1 MSDTKSPLYALSKDT
16 TNSLNS
22 MLDNKHAH
30 VLDTYYFF
38 PLLSTF
44 KQIQNLLLP
53 IVIFD
58 QKNCLLL
65 VGGGWIGSFFKKS
78 SLIYQLSTFQSTS
91 CDFVSPDVCSFC
103 LLVHL
108 SLCLS
113 ETLTS
118 AICFFNMKTHYIRQ
132 NEDQGQS
139 SNEWSLPKVMFSF
152 IYVYSSLQQRY
163 FDIFYLF
170 RTPFSVS
177 KYKCV
182 QMDAT

>member
-30 VLDTYYFF
+30 VLDTNRHWFINYQPFNQQVVILY
-38 PLLSTF
+38 PQTF
-44 KQIQNLLLP
+44 VRSACSSI
-53 IVIFD
+53 
-58 QKNCLLL
+58 CLCAYR
-65 VGGGWIGSFFKKS
+65 K
-78 SLIYQLSTFQSTS
+78 
-91 CDFVSPDVCSFC
+91 
-103 LLVHL
+103 
-108 SLCLS
+108 LCPRPYV
-113 ETLTS
+113 
-118 AICFFNMKTHYIRQ
+118 FFNMKTLYIRQ

-139 SNEWSLPKVMFSF
+139 SNEWLLPKVMFSF